1 MELLRRKKEGTGVIS
16 VRLPGSIYAKLVE
29 QRRRAKLL
37 GFNFNATLA
46 GLLSE
51 GTKQI
56 HQELIDAERK
66 ASGGS
71 DRGTTKRARS
81 QSAAEWMAG

>member
-1 MELLRRKKEGTGVIS
+1 MELLRRKKKGTGVIS
-16 VRLPGSIYAKLVE
+16 VRLPGAVYAKLVE

-51 GTKQI
+51 GAKQI

-66 ASGGS
+66 AGGGS
-71 DRGTTKRARS
+71 ERSITKRARS
-81 QSAAEWMAG
+81 ESAAEGMAG